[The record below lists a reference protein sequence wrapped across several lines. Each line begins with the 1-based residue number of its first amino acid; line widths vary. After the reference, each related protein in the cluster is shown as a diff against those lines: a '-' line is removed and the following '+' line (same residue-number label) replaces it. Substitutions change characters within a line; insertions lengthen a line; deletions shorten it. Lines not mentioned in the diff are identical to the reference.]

1 MTEAQERNKK
11 LNEIRK
17 SIYVIKIK
25 FHKEIEML
33 KKALTEMKLK
43 KKNSTSQ
50 MEMENFTSRRHSF
63 QE

>member
-1 MTEAQERNKK
+1 LTEAQERNKK